1 MPFRKAKSIELHE
14 AHTIITLSDESYAF
28 SSPTARN
35 EQANRPAFHIRLAD
49 VNRIAKMLGYN
60 PQQRTRE
67 ILDRSGRP
75 VEMGDIKLP
84 VMREYFEVPSDDPG
98 VQILALECDVL
109 GPNLVEIR
117 LEFAP
122 GEYPSG
128 YAQYCRNDHAQRH
141 IYHLVG
147 PGKTCHRRT
156 AFCPGGS
163 ASQNFSRT

>member
-84 VMREYFEVPSDDPG
+84 VMREYFEVPSDDPS

-117 LEFAP
+117 LESRPENTPADMTNIV
-122 GEYPSG
+122 ETITHSG
-128 YAQYCRNDHAQRH
+128 SFT
-141 IYHLVG
+141 I
-147 PGKTCHRRT
+147 
-156 AFCPGGS
+156 
-163 ASQNFSRT
+163 